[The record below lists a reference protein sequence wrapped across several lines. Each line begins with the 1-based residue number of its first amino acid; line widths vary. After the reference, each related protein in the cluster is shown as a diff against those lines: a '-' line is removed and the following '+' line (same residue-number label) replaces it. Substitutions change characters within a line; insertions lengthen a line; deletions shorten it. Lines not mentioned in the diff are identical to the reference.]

1 MTEAPDPTKG
11 NKIEQSPATA
21 EMTGAEAAATGSNS
35 KQQELTEKPET
46 EPSASNSQSVAAEAI
61 SSSSPETAPGP
72 IQQPPAISKEPA
84 PPSPPAKNTD
94 ASPAIEAATTDD
106 ATKANPTTSKDEG
119 PVCVITLLV
128 TSGKKHPYKID
139 EKYLTKRNV
148 PIPGTTESGHKDPF
162 SISVYTLKELI
173 LREWRE
179 EWEPKP
185 TSPTL
190 IRLIHF
196 GKLLADKDQ
205 LNQYKFSAETSNVVH
220 MSVRPQEIVEED
232 EPKGTGKSGRDSR
245 NPEDR
250 GQCCVIL

>member
-1 MTEAPDPTKG
+1 MADFPAPT
-11 NKIEQSPATA
+11 
-21 EMTGAEAAATGSNS
+21 
-35 KQQELTEKPET
+35 KPET
-46 EPSASNSQSVAAEAI
+46 SEQSTSSVMMAGAEQTAPSASGLSQPQAQEQIQVDSTASKSQTVA
-61 SSSSPETAPGP
+61 P
-72 IQQPPAISKEPA
+72 QPPYHLPRMMTTMMRA
-84 PPSPPAKNTD
+84 
-94 ASPAIEAATTDD
+94 PAIEEATSDD
-106 ATKANPTTSKDEG
+106 ATKANPVTSSDEG

-148 PIPGTTESGHKDPF
+148 NIPGTTESGHKDPF

-185 TSPTL
+185 SSPTL

-245 NPEDR
+245 NPDGEGR
-250 GQCCVIL
+250 CCVIL

>member
-1 MTEAPDPTKG
+1 MMAGAEQTAPSASGLNQPQAQEPIQVD
-11 NKIEQSPATA
+11 STA
-21 EMTGAEAAATGSNS
+21 SKPQTVAVDTIPSSTTQPDLAQDSLTITQEAAAP
-35 KQQELTEKPET
+35 L
-46 EPSASNSQSVAAEAI
+46 
-61 SSSSPETAPGP
+61 
-72 IQQPPAISKEPA
+72 
-84 PPSPPAKNTD
+84 PPAKNDDDHD
-94 ASPAIEAATTDD
+94 ASPPAIEEATSDD
-106 ATKANPTTSKDEG
+106 ATKANPVTSSDEG

-148 PIPGTTESGHKDPF
+148 NIPGTTESGHKDPF

-185 TSPTL
+185 SSPTL

-205 LNQYKFSAETSNVVH
+205 LNRKSLSATILPPSFNKLV
-220 MSVRPQEIVEED
+220 VRPFALAKAASN
-232 EPKGTGKSGRDSR
+232 PAFSR
-245 NPEDR
+245 I
-250 GQCCVIL
+250 QV